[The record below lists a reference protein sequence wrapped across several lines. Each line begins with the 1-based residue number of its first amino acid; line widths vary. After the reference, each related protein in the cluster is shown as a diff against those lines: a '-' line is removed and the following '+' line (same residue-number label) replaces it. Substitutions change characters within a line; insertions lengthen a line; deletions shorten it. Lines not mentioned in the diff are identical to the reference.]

1 MLCIHIKKCSYS
13 FNVLIHQLVLFWL
26 YFNAAHSF
34 LLRVHILHLTV
45 LPGECAKHHC
55 QKRYLPGKSYSSNW
69 KFSMN
74 VLLLFKSVLVV
85 LWLTVLLLDQSG
97 DVHPNPGPST
107 VSSDTSSNST
117 ASFLS
122 SAALSNHL
130 SFVHYN
136 VQSVFSKL
144 DLLFAELHTFDILAF
159 SETWLNNSISND
171 DLSLQL
177 FQTPERKD
185 RVGDSHGGVMIYV
198 RDSIFYKRRRDL
210 EPHGIECIWIECTLK
225 HKHILFG
232 LFYRPPNSDAA
243 YFSLIED
250 SINLAVDTG
259 LQDILITGDF
269 NFNMLN
275 IQSSNKIRDLCNQY
289 SFKQTINDPTHYTE
303 HSSSLLDIILTNNEN
318 RLILSG
324 VGDPFLSQDIRYHC
338 PVYGILNFSKPKT
351 KIIH

>member
-1 MLCIHIKKCSYS
+1 MHTYKKCSYS

-34 LLRVHILHLTV
+34 LLSVHIMHLTL

-55 QKRYLPGKSYSSNW
+55 QKRYLPGKSYNSNW

-122 SAALSNHL
+122 HATLSNHL

-144 DLLFAELHTFDILAF
+144 DLLFSELHTFDILAF
-159 SETWLNNSISND
+159 SETWLNSSIAND

-232 LFYRPPNSDAA
+232 LFYRPPSSDAA

-250 SINLAVDTG
+250 
-259 LQDILITGDF
+259 
-269 NFNMLN
+269 
-275 IQSSNKIRDLCNQY
+275 Y
-289 SFKQTINDPTHYTE
+289 
-303 HSSSLLDIILTNNEN
+303 
-318 RLILSG
+318 
-324 VGDPFLSQDIRYHC
+324 
-338 PVYGILNFSKPKT
+338 
-351 KIIH
+351 